1 MGWSN
6 GAAARRRSRD
16 IPVGNKTRITVCNEH
31 RRRRRCAVLK
41 MGVWPPGAGLQ
52 GQASNHLMLPRSKG
66 AVVSDEE
73 KGGE

>member
-16 IPVGNKTRITVCNEH
+16 IPVGNKTRITCATNTGGDAGD
-31 RRRRRCAVLK
+31 AVLK

>member
-1 MGWSN
+1 MRPLDREPLLPCATNTG
-6 GAAARRRSRD
+6 GDAGD
-16 IPVGNKTRITVCNEH
+16 
-31 RRRRRCAVLK
+31 AVLK